1 MIKIIKV
8 TNAHLKEYGEH
19 LKALPKEDKINRF
32 GTLIN
37 DYSIDQLMLNILYN
51 PTEHQLW
58 IASKKGRTIG
68 WGHTAKTGSAWE
80 IAVSVNHEEQSQ
92 GAGSALIGEML
103 EWAKVHEIDEVFMHC
118 IESNKTIQH
127 LARKFNLTTREREA
141 GERTAALE
149 VPEAKFYDINSQW
162 WKEYNT
168 LVDEFT
174 ELRRRMS
181 KLLLGNIT

>member
-1 MIKIIKV
+1 MIRVLKTTV
-8 TNAHLKEYGEH
+8 EHLKEYGEH
-19 LKALPKEDKINRF
+19 LKALPDSDKINRF
-32 GTLIN
+32 GIKIN
-37 DYSIDQLMLNILYN
+37 DYSIDQLMLNILYH
-51 PTEHQLW
+51 PDEHKLW
-58 IASKKGRTIG
+58 IAKFGSKIFG
-68 WGHTAKTGSAWE
+68 WGHLAKDGNEWE
-80 IAVSVNHEEQSQ
+80 LAVSVEHEHQ
-92 GAGSALIGEML
+92 GKGIGSSLIAEML
-103 EWAKVHEIDEVFMHC
+103 EWAKVQEINTVFMHC

-127 LARKFNLTTREREA
+127 LAHKFNLRTRERGA

-149 VPEAKFYDINSQW
+149 VPEAKIYDINSQW